1 MKSRSELYFFLIS
14 FLTFG
19 TTLFAQNSKE
29 YFPEPKNGT
38 TYVIAHRGVH
48 IGIPENSLPAYEKAI
63 DLGCDFVEID
73 VRRAKDGQ
81 IVSIHN
87 STIDKYVKGITGK
100 VRDFTLEE
108 LKSLDIGERIG
119 PEWKNTRIPTF
130 EEILKLC
137 QGKIGIYLDLKEPI
151 VPELI
156 EIIKEYKMERN
167 IVWCI
172 PASRMDAIK
181 QVEKFCNSCIVMPDP
196 GDEKNVLPVI
206 EKIHPLVIAPVM
218 DDFSE
223 TYVKTCH
230 ANGVKVFVDEDKGT
244 EDEWDWI
251 LNLGTD
257 GIQTDN
263 PEELIK
269 FIKKRSK

>member
-1 MKSRSELYFFLIS
+1 MKSRSALYFFLIS
-14 FLTFG
+14 FLASG

-29 YFPEPKNGT
+29 YFPEPKNGK

-48 IGIPENSLPAYEKAI
+48 IGIPENSLPAYKKAI
-63 DLGCDFVEID
+63 DLGCDFIEID
-73 VRRAKDGQ
+73 VRSTKDGQ

-87 STIDKYVKGITGK
+87 STIDKYVKGVTGK

-137 QGKIGIYLDLKEPI
+137 QGKIGIYLDLKEPL

-156 EIIKEYKMERN
+156 ETIKEYKMERN

-172 PASRMDAIK
+172 PASRMDAIS
-181 QVEKFCNSCIVMPDP
+181 QVKKLCSRCIVMPDP

-218 DDFSE
+218 DDFSD

>member
-1 MKSRSELYFFLIS
+1 MKSRPALYIFLIS
-14 FLTFG
+14 FLPFSSI
-19 TTLFAQNSKE
+19 LFAQNSKE

-48 IGIPENSLPAYEKAI
+48 IGIPENSLPAYKKAI
-63 DLGCDFVEID
+63 DLDCDFVEID
-73 VRRAKDGQ
+73 VRRTKDGQ

-87 STIDKYVKGITGK
+87 STIDKYVKGTTGK

-137 QGKIGIYLDLKEPI
+137 QGKIGIYLDLKESI

-181 QVEKFCNSCIVMPDP
+181 QVENLCNSCIVMPDP
-196 GDEKNVLPVI
+196 GNEKNVLPVI

-230 ANGVKVFVDEDKGT
+230 ANDVKVFVDEDKGT
-244 EDEWDWI
+244 EEEWDWI